1 MKRMKWFSFIL
12 VFLVAFIVT
21 NAFAQTEHQF
31 DKKTYVKIAKKNIG
45 RILTGKVN
53 ADVMLSDMEKLVDLG
68 IEGCKEHMSEPETP
82 KNEVKMLSTLIDN
95 SGKLTSLTL
104 EQIEE
109 QWHEGGVLKNKGIDI
124 GTMDHF
130 DEAMCHYD
138 SIIHPATAII
148 CLKEYKKTNNEE
160 LLDQM
165 KAELAEVAEH
175 MEHLD

>member
-1 MKRMKWFSFIL
+1 MKWLSFIL

-21 NAFAQTEHQF
+21 NAFAQTAHQF

-53 ADVMLSDMEKLVDLG
+53 TDVMLSDMEKLVDLG

-82 KNEVKMLSTLIDN
+82 KSEVKMLTTLIDN
-95 SGKLTSLTL
+95 SRRLTSLSL
-104 EQIEE
+104 DQIEE
-109 QWHEGGVLKNKGIDI
+109 QWHEGGALKAKGIDI
-124 GTMDHF
+124 GSLDHF

-138 SIIHPATAII
+138 SVIHPATAII
-148 CLKEYKKTNNEE
+148 CLKQYKKTNNEE